1 MAVTIAQIRR
11 DYPQYKGMSDR
22 QLADALHGKFYPSMP
37 IDTFYTKVGIK
48 SPESKSDSDSLLST
62 VGRGLESGSGS
73 TLGALGSLGKRYL
86 GTGLGLDSAG
96 EWLTEDAGKNRS
108 AADRAVAAAQA
119 DRERAAATSDPGV
132 FAGTVGALGRAVNDG
147 FNALP
152 PGMLNSI
159 PLVGPL
165 LTPVASLLPESAEEA
180 AVQGA
185 KITAPFQSGRAALN
199 FAAEQAPATIAS
211 MIPGAA
217 AGRIGLAAGLAEASA
232 ARLATRTAL
241 GTGATLNAASAAR
254 QASDAVLQAGGT
266 QDQADRAYDKALV
279 IAAGVSAAAA
289 RMPSLE
295 RQIFSGE
302 RAAGP
307 LAARVA
313 KGAAKAAIAEAP
325 QEFVEEAGGQFAQ
338 NVGQQG
344 TPAETPLSQDV
355 FSAGALGAIGGIGV
369 GAPIGGVN
377 AALPGGAQIPL
388 AEPAPAPTEPTRA
401 PITAVDVAA
410 EPAAFFAPDEIA
422 ARLTTV
428 TGEEPDSHA
437 AALSNALKLKLTD
450 DLAED
455 NPVASLRYINDRKGS
470 IAKSRLPAETKLQR
484 LAILDEAK
492 SIVTDYQARIGESRA
507 QPGAVVTAPVVPPTD
522 TIDDMRARNE
532 QEAAQEQARQDAA
545 DAQTEREQAFKD
557 AEAVRAA
564 AEERDK
570 AAIEAKRQAE
580 TDAAAAAEAER
591 VNAARERGE
600 LYENIYSQMP
610 VFEADQEK
618 WASRPRKRTPPTAP
632 LVEPPMPEVEGQTF
646 DNIEDASTYMA
657 TQPGASPEYR
667 AYIYG
672 KYGNNRAVGKYIYD
686 MGRYLRGKRADRPDA
701 PASRPEPVAEPEVA
715 VAPTAP
721 EVVPETLVEPATV
734 DEPAATAEPVS
745 FDPEARRQRRRAAVE
760 ARQAARAQVV
770 GDGTSVAP
778 VIASTPEHVDVA
790 AAQVAEPTEAQKE
803 SGNYRKG
810 HVNIQGLDIAIE
822 NPKGSERSGTD
833 ANGEAWSVTMPDHYG
848 YVKRT
853 EGADGDAV
861 DVYIGPDPQAPTV
874 FVVDQQ
880 DHETG
885 KFDEHKAMIGYA
897 DEAAARD
904 AYHAAFSDGKGPD
917 RVGAVVP
924 MAMDDFK
931 AWLKGDTTAPA
942 VEAPVATP
950 TPTAPVDTRAEAVT
964 RRAMR
969 ERTLGW
975 LKPMLDK
982 ITPTFRAR
990 YTGARTGM
998 DAPLQNAFGVAEL
1011 PSERSSAKAFELL
1024 DSAIAGQLK
1033 MLERNY
1039 FDPLIAK
1046 LRDVAKSH
1054 AVDPQDVGMYLLARH
1069 AAERNRVVA
1078 ARNPNLPTGG
1088 SGLTNVEARA
1098 VLAEL
1103 NAQGKTQALEDVA
1116 KLHDRLRDF
1125 NLNEMVR
1132 GGLLSSK
1139 DAAKLRAEMPNYT
1152 PLKGWAVDGDM
1163 QGIDDEA
1170 HSGSSGW
1177 TAARK
1182 GVPAKAFVAAK
1193 GRTSMTFNPLF
1204 NLISDAQRTVERANR
1219 NLAAQPF
1226 IENVLSEPEAY
1237 EDVVSVYTDK
1247 KPDMYATGEF
1257 NPRTG
1262 SEMMKPVNMKADP
1275 RYITIK
1281 RNGENYYVKPKD
1293 SEAGRAVREAWDD
1306 MSPAQL
1312 GWGWRAATWYTG
1324 IMKSLRTRFSPG
1336 YLLGTAPFRDIQ
1348 DALVTAAAEEKMP
1361 GGPAFGKKIAARTAY
1376 YMLPGNGTYQ
1386 AIGDHL
1392 RGGEPSSPEGAEAM
1406 LYLEQMIE
1414 DGGSIGHALIRDA
1427 ERSAT
1432 DAIKTLERM
1441 KAVQD
1446 KKPGA
1451 MTLDGIRALGQ
1462 ALDDFSQMIDLQP
1475 RLATYRAALDAGIE
1489 RPDAARLALNSSL
1502 NLTRRMRDGR
1512 KLEVFWPFINAG
1524 VASVAKNLRLLK
1536 SPAYRNIMY
1545 SLAGMGSAVT
1555 AMNLMLGGGGDDDG
1569 DGQRNYQDIP
1579 ESDKAG
1585 NLIVYYGMGGDDYLK
1600 VPMGFMVGFPVYL
1613 GQKMTETATGM
1624 NSAGSAGVEMMNGI
1638 VDIAKGFVNSYS
1650 PVRGTADEA
1659 GDIPNAAVPAPLRI
1673 PVDLWRNKDF
1683 WGKPIYNEPYDKDTA
1698 PSSVSRENTAGAYKW
1713 WAEAVNRMSGGKDGV
1728 AGWASYPAEG
1738 WRYLLMNLGGGPASF
1753 TKQVVGA
1760 ADKATHEG
1768 VTARDMPVADR
1779 FLGNVA
1785 KYAPMQKYMEASSVM
1800 APLATAEKNAD
1811 PAEWASQVASY
1822 PIESD
1827 PALLDAFRASRS
1839 ELQQLG
1845 KEKKQALID
1854 APDHRAVIE
1863 DFNKRRNAIYVE
1875 FNRAYNEARD

>member
-48 SPESKSDSDSLLST
+48 SPETDSDSLLST
-62 VGRGLESGSGS
+62 AKRALQSGTGNLLEDVGGLS
-73 TLGALGSLGKRYL
+73 KRYL
-86 GTGLGLDSAG
+86 GTGLGADTLGKSM
-96 EWLTEDAGKNRS
+96 TEDARTGRS
-108 AADRAVAAAQA
+108 AADRAMFAAQA
-119 DRERAAATSDPGV
+119 ERERAAAADPGV
-132 FAGTVGALGRAVNDG
+132 FAGTMGALGRAVNEG

-152 PGMLNSI
+152 PGVLNNI

-165 LTPVASLLPESAEEA
+165 LTPAASLLPESAEA
-180 AVQGA
+180 AATQGTR
-185 KITAPFQSGRAALN
+185 ITAPFQSGRAAVN
-199 FAAEQAPATIAS
+199 FAAEQVPATLATL
-211 MIPGAA
+211 PLGAA
-217 AGRIGLAAGLAEASA
+217 AGRTALAAGLAEANA
-232 ARLATRTAL
+232 ARIATRTAL
-241 GTGATLNAASAAR
+241 GVGATLNAASAAR
-254 QASDAVLQAGGT
+254 QASDAVLAAGGT
-266 QDQADRAYDKALV
+266 RDQADRAYDKALV
-279 IAAGVSAAAA
+279 IAGGISAAAM

-344 TPAETPLSQDV
+344 TPAETSLSDNV

-369 GAPIGGVN
+369 GAPIGGIN
-377 AALPGGAQIPL
+377 AALPGGVAPTVD
-388 AEPAPAPTEPTRA
+388 EPAPTEPVRP

-492 SIVTDYQARIGESRA
+492 SIVTDYQARLGESRA
-507 QPGAVVTAPVVPPTD
+507 QPGAVVTAPIVPPTD

-532 QEAAQEQARQDAA
+532 QAVASEQEAVAA
-545 DAQTEREQAFKD
+545 TEREQAFQD
-557 AEAVRAA
+557 IEAVRAA
-564 AEERDK
+564 AEARD
-570 AAIEAKRQAE
+570 R
-580 TDAAAAAEAER
+580 AAAAEAPATVEP
-591 VNAARERGE
+591 E
-600 LYENIYSQMP
+600 L
-610 VFEADQEK
+610 
-618 WASRPRKRTPPTAP
+618 PPTP
-632 LVEPPMPEVEGQTF
+632 
-646 DNIEDASTYMA
+646 
-657 TQPGASPEYR
+657 
-667 AYIYG
+667 
-672 KYGNNRAVGKYIYD
+672 AV
-686 MGRYLRGKRADRPDA
+686 
-701 PASRPEPVAEPEVA
+701 VEPEVA
-715 VAPTAP
+715 P
-721 EVVPETLVEPATV
+721 VVE
-734 DEPAATAEPVS
+734 EPVS

-770 GDGTSVAP
+770 GDGTSAAP
-778 VIASTPEHVDVA
+778 VIATAPEHVDVA
-790 AAQVAEPTEAQKE
+790 ATQVAEPTEAQKE

-924 MAMDDFK
+924 MAMNDFK

-942 VEAPVATP
+942 TEAPVTAPP
-950 TPTAPVDTRAEAVT
+950 TPVRQDTRAEAVT

-998 DAPLQNAFGVAEL
+998 DVPLQNAFGVAEL
-1011 PSERSSAKAFELL
+1011 PTERSSAKAFELL
-1024 DSAIAGQLK
+1024 DSATAGQLK

-1054 AVDPQDVGMYLLARH
+1054 GVDPQDVGMYLLARH

-1103 NAQGKTQALEDVA
+1103 DAQGKTQALKDVA
-1116 KLHDRLRDF
+1116 KLHDGLRDF

-1293 SEAGRAVREAWDD
+1293 SEAGRAVREAWED

-1312 GWGWRAATWYTG
+1312 GWGWRAAGWYTG

-1361 GGPAFGKKIAARTAY
+1361 GGPAFGKKIAARTAH

-1659 GDIPNAAVPAPLRI
+1659 GDIPNAAVPAPLRV

-1698 PSSVSRENTAGAYKW
+1698 PSSVSREDTAGAYKW
-1713 WAEAVNRMSGGKDGV
+1713 WAEAVNRISGGKDGV

-1753 TKQVVGA
+1753 AKQVVGA

-1768 VTARDMPVADR
+1768 VTARDMPVAGR

-1800 APLATAEKNAD
+1800 APLATAEKNAEPD
-1811 PAEWASQVASY
+1811 EWASQVASY
-1822 PIESD
+1822 PVESD

-1839 ELQQLG
+1839 DLQQLG
-1845 KEKKQALID
+1845 KEKKQALVD
-1854 APDHRAVIE
+1854 APDRRAVIE

-1875 FNRAYNEARD
+1875 FNKALNAARAAD